1 MNDTQ
6 AAQGCSDWHQP
17 RRACAC
23 RGLVL
28 MALRDSIVF
37 FYTPS
42 EVAEKHLDAG
52 QRFRLGGLVES
63 GSLKR
68 GEGTTVSFVVTDKR
82 ATLPVTYT
90 GVLPDLFREGQ
101 GVVAEGMLNADGV
114 FRADSVLA
122 KHDEKYMPPEVAKKL
137 KEQGV
142 WRGDAQ
148 AGAAARRE
156 QGGLGFQGP

>member
-1 MNDTQ
+1 MTRKQ
-6 AAQGCSDWHQP
+6 
-17 RRACAC
+17 RRAILIGTCLGVLALAV
-23 RGLVL
+23 GLVL

-42 EVAEKHLDAG
+42 EVAEKHLDTG
-52 QRFRLGGLVES
+52 QRFRLGGLVEN
-63 GSLKR
+63 GSLRR
-68 GEGTTVSFVVTDKR
+68 GEGTTISFVVTDKR

-101 GVVAEGMLNADGV
+101 GVVAEGALTSEGV
-114 FRADSVLA
+114 FHADNVLA

-142 WRGDAQ
+142 WRGDEQ
-148 AGAAARRE
+148 AGTP
-156 QGGLGFQGP
+156 QGSGKVN

>member
-1 MNDTQ
+1 MTRKQ
-6 AAQGCSDWHQP
+6 
-17 RRACAC
+17 RRAVLIGTSLGVLALAV
-23 RGLVL
+23 GLVL
-28 MALRDSIVF
+28 VAMRDSIVF

-42 EVAEKHLDAG
+42 EVAEKHLDMG
-52 QRFRLGGLVES
+52 QRFRLGGLVED

-68 GEGTTVSFVVTDKR
+68 GEGTTVSFIITDKR

-101 GVVAEGMLNADGV
+101 GVVAEGALTSGGV
-114 FRADSVLA
+114 FHADSVLA

-142 WRGDAQ
+142 WRGDSQ
-148 AGAAARRE
+148 AGTLDA
-156 QGGLGFQGP
+156 GKVN